1 MAVLSVNGI
10 SKSYNA
16 SIVLDDVSFSIN
28 KNDKVAIV
36 GDNGEGKT
44 TLLKILTKQI
54 EADKGTIF
62 IEDMNNIG
70 YLSQQ
75 VIDDIENTLL
85 QEMELAFS
93 DLKRIEKEMN
103 ELVDIMNQNHDN
115 ATIEKYS
122 RLHDKFEHQ
131 GGYEYK
137 YLIQQMLSKFGFDE
151 SYYNRQ
157 LKTFSGGERTRA
169 SFVKLLL
176 RKPQI
181 LLLDEPTNH
190 LDLVMIEWLEKY
202 LKTYSGTIVIVS
214 HDQVFID
221 NIVTKVIEI
230 ENHKATVFSG
240 NYTYY
245 INEKQ
250 LRYEQALKAYNLQ
263 EKEIKRYE
271 MLIRKFKPK
280 PTKTA
285 FAQSLEKK
293 LAKMDKIDKPNN
305 HKKTIHAKFE
315 ANLDPYNVK
324 MHITEDLVFGYD
336 NQPLTEPLNL
346 IIRNQDKICI
356 MGQNGSG
363 KTTLLKCLMTNEHK
377 ISGFNSDVR
386 ENLKY
391 FYFDQ
396 NQQLLNPNLTLFDTI
411 QNEFPLMNNTEVR
424 TLLGR
429 FLFHDEEV
437 FKLTSQLSG
446 GEKIRMIFA
455 LISLRNYD
463 ILYLDEPTNH
473 LDFTTKRIISDI
485 LEDYPGT
492 IIMVSHD
499 RYFVNRVANRIIYLH
514 EKKFIMEDGNYEHF
528 CTLYDIQNGSF
539 TYLVKKEKEEVKE
552 KKEKN
557 NTKNP
562 INKTKEKAKIEKEIE
577 ALMNQLDELNAKISD
592 ENAAYNW
599 LEYKEMQDSIEVL
612 EEKIELLMSK
622 LEQLDTQ

>member
-10 SKSYNA
+10 CKSFGED
-16 SIVLDDVSFSIN
+16 IILKDVTFSVN
-28 KNDKVAIV
+28 KNDKIAII

-44 TLLKILTKQI
+44 TLLKIITKQLD
-54 EADKGTIF
+54 ADSGNIYF
-62 IEDMNNIG
+62 EDPNGVG

-75 VIDDIENTLL
+75 VIDNIDNTLL
-85 QEMELAFS
+85 EEMELAFS
-93 DLKRIEKEMN
+93 SLKKMEKEME
-103 ELVDIMNQNHDN
+103 ELVDKMNISSSKEYID
-115 ATIEKYS
+115 KYS
-122 RLHDKFEHQ
+122 KLQEMFESN

-137 YLIQQMLSKFGFDE
+137 YQIHQMLAKFGFDE
-151 SYYNRQ
+151 SYYNRK
-157 LKTFSGGERTRA
+157 LNTFSGGERTRA

-176 RKPQI
+176 KKPSL

-202 LKTYSGTIVIVS
+202 LKTYSGTVIIVS
-214 HDQVFID
+214 HDQIFID
-221 NIVTKVIEI
+221 NLVNKVVEL
-230 ENHKATVFSG
+230 ENHRATIYSG

-250 LRYEQALKAYNLQ
+250 VRYEQALKAYNIQ

-271 MLIRKFKPK
+271 MLIRKFRPK

-285 FAQSLEKK
+285 FAKSLEGK
-293 LAKMDKIDKPNN
+293 LAKMERIEKPNN
-305 HKKTIHAKFE
+305 KKKTIKAKFE

-324 MHITEDLVFGYD
+324 MHIVEDLTFGYD
-336 NQPLTEPLNL
+336 NIELTKPLNL

-356 MGQNGSG
+356 MGQNGCG
-363 KTTLLKCLMTNEHK
+363 KTTLLKCLMTNENK

-396 NQQLLNPNLTLFDTI
+396 TQQILNPNLSLFDTI
-411 QNEFPLMNNTEVR
+411 HNEFPLMTNTEVR

-429 FLFHDEEV
+429 FLFQDDDV
-437 FKLTSQLSG
+437 FKLISQLSG
-446 GEKIRMIFA
+446 GEKIRMVFA

-473 LDFTTKRIISDI
+473 LDFTTKRIVSDI

-499 RYFVNRVANRIIYLH
+499 RYFVNRVANKVIYLQNK
-514 EKKFIMEDGNYEHF
+514 EFIIEEGNYDDFIKLH
-528 CTLYDIQNGSF
+528 DITNDSF
-539 TYLVKKEKEEVKE
+539 TYLIKKETKSKVKEVKKPIINKEKEK
-552 KKEKN
+552 
-557 NTKNP
+557 
-562 INKTKEKAKIEKEIE
+562 NKTEKEINK
-577 ALMNQLDELNAKISD
+577 LMETLELLNEKLNNTEVS
-592 ENAAYNW
+592 YNW
-599 LEYKEMQDSIEVL
+599 VEYKELHDKINET
-612 EEKIELLMSK
+612 EEKIEILMIK
-622 LEQLDTQ
+622 LENLDS